1 MVQLVAEL
9 ARLGGEGVGGG
20 AGHVQLALRGHQ
32 LGAVPQGRDR
42 PDVPPPGGHRH
53 PAEGQDALTEQDD
66 LVLALGPAAEDL
78 VEAPVDPEVLQGPA
92 DAAGGQ
98 VEQAHGLVVD
108 QRDPEPGVEADHPRP
123 GRGRSPDDPDHN
135 EHNTLAFESGTG
147 GKAVPTIPPKGS
159 QRQERTATMRSRA
172 WIRGLLVAMAVGL
185 VATACGESGGGGGG
199 GGGNRQITGL
209 NILVGTAPGG
219 GFDQTAR
226 TAAKAM
232 EDAKL
237 ARNVEVQNL
246 PGAGNTIA
254 LQRLV
259 NEKGN
264 GKVMQQMGLGLVG
277 GVYTNKSKATLD
289 QTTPV
294 ARLTEEPEIV
304 IVNKDSPY
312 QSFDQLLS
320 AWKADPGKLAVGG
333 GSAPGG
339 PDHLAPM
346 LIAKTAG
353 IDPKEVNFVSYDG
366 GGELLAAVLGGQVA
380 FGVTGPGETKDQI
393 DAGEVRALAVTSAER
408 APNLDTPTLKE
419 QGVDLE
425 FTNWRGW
432 VAPPELSEEDKQTLI
447 DLATNM
453 HDSQEWKDALA
464 QNGWTDAF
472 MVGDEY
478 AAFIKA
484 ENQRVGE
491 VLGELGL
498 T

>member
-1 MVQLVAEL
+1 
-9 ARLGGEGVGGG
+9 
-20 AGHVQLALRGHQ
+20 
-32 LGAVPQGRDR
+32 
-42 PDVPPPGGHRH
+42 
-53 PAEGQDALTEQDD
+53 
-66 LVLALGPAAEDL
+66 
-78 VEAPVDPEVLQGPA
+78 
-92 DAAGGQ
+92 
-98 VEQAHGLVVD
+98 
-108 QRDPEPGVEADHPRP
+108 
-123 GRGRSPDDPDHN
+123 
-135 EHNTLAFESGTG
+135 
-147 GKAVPTIPPKGS
+147 
-159 QRQERTATMRSRA
+159 MRSRA
-172 WIRGLLVAMAVGL
+172 WVRGLFVAIVVGL

-199 GGGNRQITGL
+199 GGGSGGGQVTGL
-209 NILVGTAPGG
+209 KILVGTAPGG
-219 GFDQTAR
+219 GFDLTAR

-232 EDAKL
+232 EDARL

-294 ARLTEEPEIV
+294 ARLTEEPEV
-304 IVNKDSPY
+304 VVVNKDSPY

-333 GSAPGG
+333 GSSPGG

-346 LIAKTAG
+346 LIAKAAG
-353 IDPKEVNFVSYDG
+353 IDPKQVNFVSYDG
-366 GGELLAAVLGGQVA
+366 GGELLAAVLGNQVA

-393 DAGEVRALAVTSAER
+393 EAGEVRALAVTSAE
-408 APNLDTPTLKE
+408 PVEGLDAPTLKE
-419 QGVDLE
+419 QGIDLE

-432 VAPPELSEEDKQTLI
+432 VAPGELSEEDKQTLI
-447 DLATNM
+447 DLATKM
-453 HDSQEWKDALA
+453 HDSQEWKDAVA

-478 AAFIKA
+478 ATFLKS
-484 ENQRVGE
+484 EDQRVAD
-491 VLGELGL
+491 VLNELGL
-498 T
+498 

>member
-1 MVQLVAEL
+1 
-9 ARLGGEGVGGG
+9 
-20 AGHVQLALRGHQ
+20 
-32 LGAVPQGRDR
+32 
-42 PDVPPPGGHRH
+42 
-53 PAEGQDALTEQDD
+53 
-66 LVLALGPAAEDL
+66 
-78 VEAPVDPEVLQGPA
+78 
-92 DAAGGQ
+92 
-98 VEQAHGLVVD
+98 
-108 QRDPEPGVEADHPRP
+108 
-123 GRGRSPDDPDHN
+123 
-135 EHNTLAFESGTG
+135 
-147 GKAVPTIPPKGS
+147 
-159 QRQERTATMRSRA
+159 MRSRA
-172 WIRGLLVAMAVGL
+172 WVRGLFVAMALGL
-185 VATACGESGGGGGG
+185 AATACGESGGGGGG
-199 GGGNRQITGL
+199 GGGGGNRQVTGL
-209 NILVGTAPGG
+209 QILVGTAPGG
-219 GFDQTAR
+219 GFDLTAR

-232 EDAKL
+232 EDARL
-237 ARNVEVQNL
+237 ARNVEVQNI

-277 GVYTNKSKATLD
+277 GVYTNKSEATLD

-333 GSAPGG
+333 GSSPGG

-353 IDPKEVNFVSYDG
+353 IDPKQVNFVSYDG

-393 DAGEVRALAVTSAER
+393 EAGEIRALAVTSAE
-408 APNLDTPTLKE
+408 PMEGLDAKTLKE

-432 VAPPELSEEDKQTLI
+432 VAPGELSAEDRQTLI

-472 MVGDEY
+472 MAGDEY
-478 AAFIKA
+478 AAFLKA
-484 ENQRVGE
+484 EDQRVAD
-491 VLGELGL
+491 VLNELGL
-498 T
+498 

>member
-1 MVQLVAEL
+1 M
-9 ARLGGEGVGGG
+9 
-20 AGHVQLALRGHQ
+20 
-32 LGAVPQGRDR
+32 
-42 PDVPPPGGHRH
+42 
-53 PAEGQDALTEQDD
+53 
-66 LVLALGPAAEDL
+66 
-78 VEAPVDPEVLQGPA
+78 
-92 DAAGGQ
+92 
-98 VEQAHGLVVD
+98 
-108 QRDPEPGVEADHPRP
+108 
-123 GRGRSPDDPDHN
+123 
-135 EHNTLAFESGTG
+135 
-147 GKAVPTIPPKGS
+147 
-159 QRQERTATMRSRA
+159 RTRA
-172 WIRGLLVAMAVGL
+172 WVRGLFIAMVVGL
-185 VATACGESGGGGGG
+185 VATACGESGGGGSGG
-199 GGGNRQITGL
+199 GRQVTGL
-209 NILVGTAPGG
+209 KILVGTAPGG

-226 TAAKAM
+226 TAAKVM
-232 EDAKL
+232 EDARL

-277 GVYTNKSKATLD
+277 GVYTNKSKATID

-304 IVNKDSPY
+304 MVHKDSPY

-333 GSAPGG
+333 GSSPGG

-353 IDPKEVNFVSYDG
+353 IDPKKVNFVSYDG
-366 GGELLAAVLGGQVA
+366 GGELLAAVLGNQVA
-380 FGVTGPGETKDQI
+380 FGVTGVGEIKDQI
-393 DAGEVRALAVTSAER
+393 EAGEIRPLAVTSAQPVEGV
-408 APNLDTPTLKE
+408 DVKTLKD

-432 VAPPELSEEDKQTLI
+432 VAPGELSDGDKQALI
-447 DLATNM
+447 DLATKM
-453 HDSQEWKDALA
+453 HDSQGWKDALS

-478 AAFIKA
+478 GTFLKS
-484 ENQRVGE
+484 EDQRVAD
-491 VLGELGL
+491 VLNELGL
-498 T
+498 

>member
-1 MVQLVAEL
+1 M
-9 ARLGGEGVGGG
+9 RT
-20 AGHVQLALRGHQ
+20 RGW
-32 LGAVPQGRDR
+32 V
-42 PDVPPPGGHRH
+42 
-53 PAEGQDALTEQDD
+53 
-66 LVLALGPAAEDL
+66 
-78 VEAPVDPEVLQGPA
+78 
-92 DAAGGQ
+92 
-98 VEQAHGLVVD
+98 
-108 QRDPEPGVEADHPRP
+108 
-123 GRGRSPDDPDHN
+123 
-135 EHNTLAFESGTG
+135 
-147 GKAVPTIPPKGS
+147 
-159 QRQERTATMRSRA
+159 
-172 WIRGLLVAMAVGL
+172 RGLFVAIVVGM
-185 VATACGESGGGGGG
+185 VATACGDSDGGGGSGGGGS
-199 GGGNRQITGL
+199 RQITGMK
-209 NILVGTAPGG
+209 ILVGTAPGG

-277 GVYTNKSKATLD
+277 GVYTNKSKATID

-304 IVNKDSPY
+304 VVNKDSPY

-333 GSAPGG
+333 GSSPGG

-353 IDPKEVNFVSYDG
+353 IDPKQVNFVSYDG
-366 GGELLAAVLGGQVA
+366 GGELLASVLGGQVA
-380 FGVTGPGETKDQI
+380 FGVTGVGETKDQI
-393 DAGEVRALAVTSAER
+393 DAGEVRALAVTSAQPVEG
-408 APNLDTPTLKE
+408 LDVKTLKE
-419 QGVDLE
+419 QGVDLQ

-432 VAPPELSEEDKQTLI
+432 VAPGELSDGDKQALI
-447 DLATNM
+447 DLATKM
-453 HDSQEWKDALA
+453 HDSQQWKDALS

-478 AAFIKA
+478 GAFLKS
-484 ENQRVGE
+484 EDQRVAD
-491 VLGELGL
+491 VLNELGL
-498 T
+498 

>member
-1 MVQLVAEL
+1 MVA
-9 ARLGGEGVGGG
+9 
-20 AGHVQLALRGHQ
+20 
-32 LGAVPQGRDR
+32 
-42 PDVPPPGGHRH
+42 
-53 PAEGQDALTEQDD
+53 
-66 LVLALGPAAEDL
+66 
-78 VEAPVDPEVLQGPA
+78 
-92 DAAGGQ
+92 
-98 VEQAHGLVVD
+98 
-108 QRDPEPGVEADHPRP
+108 
-123 GRGRSPDDPDHN
+123 
-135 EHNTLAFESGTG
+135 
-147 GKAVPTIPPKGS
+147 PTI
-159 QRQERTATMRSRA
+159 RQTSNEERTATVRTRA
-172 WIRGLLVAMAVGL
+172 WARLLFVAAVVGL
-185 VATACGESGGGGGG
+185 VATACGDSGGGGGG
-199 GGGNRQITGL
+199 GGGGGQITGL
-209 NILVGTAPGG
+209 EILVGTAPGG

-232 EDAKL
+232 EDARL
-237 ARNVEVQNL
+237 ARNVQIQNL

-277 GVYTNKSKATLD
+277 GVYTNKSEATLD
-289 QTTPV
+289 QTTAV

-304 IVNKDSPY
+304 VVNKDSPY

-320 AWKADPGKLAVGG
+320 AWKDDPGKVSVGG

-346 LIAKTAG
+346 LIAKEAG
-353 IDPKEVNFVSYDG
+353 IDPKQVNFVSYDG

-380 FGVTGPGETKDQI
+380 FGVTGVGETKDQI
-393 DAGEVRALAVTSAER
+393 EAGEIRALAVTSAE
-408 APNLDTPTLKE
+408 PVEGLDAKTLKE

-432 VAPPELSEEDKQTLI
+432 VAPPELQEGDKTALI
-447 DLATNM
+447 DLATKM
-453 HDSQEWKDALA
+453 HESQEWKDALA

-484 ENQRVGE
+484 ENQRVGD
-491 VLGELGL
+491 VLSELGL